1 MIFSEKLAV
10 LRKNKGLTQEALA
23 EKLNVSR
30 QAVAKWESG
39 QAYPDISNLIQISN
53 LMNVTVDY
61 LVRDGECIKSLAS
74 DADAGTDA
82 NIEELI
88 QFRLEANINT
98 YAAFMNEVESTRL
111 DSHDFRYQNG
121 DYVYHDTYVG
131 GEQFAGEEAVWK
143 SGKALYAMNY
153 LGRVLSKDFSG
164 NFLKDALRHADLKM
178 PYRGP
183 ECYEDGE
190 YTYKCSVNGDFS
202 WFQGYEEIFFHDKKV
217 YECYFHG
224 GLMVSNS

>member
-111 DSHDFRYQNG
+111 DSHDFHYQNG